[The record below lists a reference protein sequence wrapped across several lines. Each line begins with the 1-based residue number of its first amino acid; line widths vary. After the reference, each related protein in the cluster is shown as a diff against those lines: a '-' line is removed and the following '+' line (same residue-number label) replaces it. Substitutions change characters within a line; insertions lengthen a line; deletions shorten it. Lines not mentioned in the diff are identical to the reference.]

1 MAAAAVVVAF
11 AAVVGLFV
19 AASSKSVVVA
29 AVAFEGVT
37 VLGVAVV
44 VQAPFSDQDEF
55 VVAESDPLA
64 RDAGFDLAEEAAV
77 VVVASSSSSAV
88 AALDF
93 VVAVE
98 PSFEA
103 AVAFASTVVEV
114 AAESFADQ
122 AEAVAVVLPE
132 ATLVIDPSRPEL
144 LLALGELSVFC
155 SCDR

>member
-1 MAAAAVVVAF
+1 LVVAAVVAAVVVE
-11 AAVVGLFV
+11 
-19 AASSKSVVVA
+19 S
-29 AVAFEGVT
+29 
-37 VLGVAVV
+37 
-44 VQAPFSDQDEF
+44 PFSDQDEF
-55 VVAESDPLA
+55 VVVESDPLA

-114 AAESFADQ
+114 AAESFADR
-122 AEAVAVVLPE
+122 AEAVVVALPA
-132 ATLVIDPSRPEL
+132 ATLVIDPARPEL